1 MSGTTRSAEEPEETA
16 KRPRKLWEKLLRGV
30 SSAVELRVVTIVSD
44 VPVSGDFRRPELSIQ
59 PNTSNAI
66 ATSINLVE
74 GDITSAAPESM
85 WSPDRAV
92 VRDFHQGQVERGSA
106 IVERNIRL
114 VSELGSAL
122 AKAIGELRSL
132 ESDDS

>member
-1 MSGTTRSAEEPEETA
+1 MSTSGTARNADKPEE
-16 KRPRKLWEKLLRGV
+16 RPRKLWEKLLKGI
-30 SSAVELRVVTIVSD
+30 SSAVELRIVTIVGD
-44 VPVSGDFRRPELSIQ
+44 LPLTGDFCRPEVTIQ

-66 ATSINLVE
+66 VTSINLIE

-92 VRDFHQGQVERGSA
+92 VREFHQAQIDRGGE

-132 ESDDS
+132 ESSDS

>member
-1 MSGTTRSAEEPEETA
+1 MSTGGTTRNADEPERT
-16 KRPRKLWEKLLRGV
+16 PPKLWEKLLRGI
-30 SSAVELRVVTIVSD
+30 SSAVELRIVTIVSD
-44 VPVSGDFRRPELSIQ
+44 LPITGDFCRPEVTFK
-59 PNTSNAI
+59 PNTADAI

-74 GDITSAAPESM
+74 GDIISAAPESM

-92 VRDFHQGQVERGSA
+92 VREFHQAQIDRSGE

-114 VSELGSAL
+114 VSELGSAI

-132 ESDDS
+132 ETDDS

>member
-1 MSGTTRSAEEPEETA
+1 MSTSGTTRNADDAEDV
-16 KRPRKLWEKLLRGV
+16 PRKLWEKLLRGI
-30 SSAVELRVVTIVSD
+30 SSAVELRVITIVSD
-44 VPVSGDFRRPELSIQ
+44 LPITGEFRRPEVTLR

-66 ATSINLVE
+66 ATSINLIE

-92 VRDFHQGQVERGSA
+92 IREFHQAQIDRGGE